1 MDNSVQEKPRLV
13 NAGQG
18 FSILKTVEYKGRF
31 LYSRYNPAKAIETYI
46 DKIQLQ
52 SGTLVIICSP
62 LLWYGIEKL
71 KSVLPEK
78 CEIAALEDDA
88 NLLKLAAENNS
99 ANVPLFKLSDRES
112 IDSFTRSICRNG
124 NIKRIFRIDFSAG
137 TVFSK
142 ESFDFTVNAINEI
155 IATFWKNRITLVK
168 FGRLFSKNFLRN
180 IARLGHSETLDN
192 VEKTVSKPLI
202 VFGAGEGLDSF
213 LYPDFSPSDFFILAV
228 DAALSPL
235 LSRNIRPNA
244 VVTMESQLAIE
255 KAFLDAKNSDILL
268 FADLCARPEAT
279 KIPGGKVIW
288 FATEYTE
295 GNFFDSLKKSNII
308 KNFIA
313 PMGSVGL
320 AATYIALKL
329 RSSSS
334 VPVFTAGLD
343 FSYTIGTTHAKGT
356 MALKQRLINSN
367 RLVPAEN
374 YDAAF
379 SEVAQTAVSK
389 AGKKIRTTKIL
400 LQYARQ
406 FYIMFQNE
414 KNLFDC
420 SSTGINLG
428 IPQSNIFTIK
438 ESTAKEKCES
448 SKNGF
453 AFCENE
459 KRELEKLRSLLSDG
473 EKSPFV
479 SKKSSISNQIRE
491 LAESREYLFLH
502 FPDGYSFKME
512 QSFLKRIRA
521 ETDFFIKQLEI
532 AIRENKPL

>member
-78 CEIAALEDDA
+78 CEIAALEDDT

-112 IDSFTRSICRNG
+112 IDSFARSICRNG

-137 TVFSK
+137 TAFSK
-142 ESFDFTVNAINEI
+142 ERFDFTVNAINEI

-213 LYPDFSPSDFFILAV
+213 SYSDFSPSDFFILAV

-235 LSRNIRPNA
+235 LSRNIRPDA
-244 VVTMESQLAIE
+244 IVTMESQIAIE
-255 KAFLDAKNSDILL
+255 KAFLDAKNSGILL

-356 MALKQRLINSN
+356 MALKQRLITSN

-379 SEVAQTAVSK
+379 SEAAQAAVSK

-400 LQYARQ
+400 LQYVRQ
-406 FYIMFQNE
+406 FCIMFQNE

-428 IPQSNIFTIK
+428 IPQRNIFTIK

-453 AFCENE
+453 AFCERE

>member
-112 IDSFTRSICRNG
+112 IDSFARSICRNG

-137 TVFSK
+137 TAFSK

-202 VFGAGEGLDSF
+202 VFGAGEGLNSF
-213 LYPDFSPSDFFILAV
+213 SYSDFSPSDFFILAV

-235 LSRNIRPNA
+235 LSRNIRPDA

-255 KAFLDAKNSDILL
+255 KAFLDAKNSGILL

-374 YDAAF
+374 CDAAF
-379 SEVAQTAVSK
+379 SEAVQAAVSK
-389 AGKKIRTTKIL
+389 TGKKIRTTKIL

-406 FYIMFQNE
+406 FCIMFQNE

-438 ESTAKEKCES
+438 ESTAKKKCES

-453 AFCENE
+453 AFCERE